1 MQDGPRTAY
10 LQEELMRLVKYL
22 TCSLVALSL
31 AAPAIAQKAPD
42 QPKAA
47 PAATTAKA
55 AQGPIIDIN
64 KASKEE
70 LDALPGLGEARSE
83 AIINGRPYKRKDDLV
98 RKKVIP
104 ANVYK
109 DIKDRIVAHGKG

>member
-1 MQDGPRTAY
+1 
-10 LQEELMRLVKYL
+10 MRFMKYL
-22 TCSLVALSL
+22 TCLLVALSL
-31 AAPAIAQKAPD
+31 SAPAMAQKALD

-47 PAATTAKA
+47 PTATKSAPATTTAKA
-55 AQGPIIDIN
+55 AQGPVIDIN

-83 AIINGRPYKRKDDLV
+83 AIIKGRPYKRKDELV
-98 RKKVIP
+98 RKKIIP

-109 DIKDRIVAHGKG
+109 DIKDRIVAHAKG

>member
-1 MQDGPRTAY
+1 
-10 LQEELMRLVKYL
+10 MRLVKYL
-22 TCSLVALSL
+22 TCLLVALSL
-31 AAPAIAQKAPD
+31 AAPAMAQKAPD
-42 QPKAA
+42 QPKATPA
-47 PAATTAKA
+47 ATKSTPAATTKA

>member
-1 MQDGPRTAY
+1 
-10 LQEELMRLVKYL
+10 MRFMKYL
-22 TCSLVALSL
+22 TCLLVALSL
-31 AAPAIAQKAPD
+31 SAPAMAQKPPD

-47 PAATTAKA
+47 PTATKSAPATTTAKA
-55 AQGPIIDIN
+55 AQGPVIDIN

-83 AIINGRPYKRKDDLV
+83 AIIKGRPYKRKDELV
-98 RKKVIP
+98 RKKIIP

-109 DIKDRIVAHGKG
+109 DIKDRIVAHAKG